1 MSKSYKYETPALTLS
16 ESSSTQKCFFF
27 RFSKLPRMALMILG
41 DIPITRW
48 FLSQILCDLLSP
60 GDENVK
66 VGLRE
71 TTQNTLTHLRSKTLV
86 ADTQAQ
92 PQRPVQRQHLH
103 QVRAASAH
111 HLENQEVL
119 TQWSSIAEFNNEF
132 VNNGSCSHTSE
143 RTTIIFLTSVLCHC
157 VETLGKCGATWFE
170 PSSFATIA

>member
-1 MSKSYKYETPALTLS
+1 MSKSYKYRTPALALS

-27 RFSKLPRMALMILG
+27 RFFKLPRMALMILG
-41 DIPITRW
+41 D
-48 FLSQILCDLLSP
+48 FFSQILCDLLSP

-71 TTQNTLTHLRSKTLV
+71 TTQNALTHLRSKTLV

-103 QVRAASAH
+103 QVRAASVH

-119 TQWSSIAEFNNEF
+119 TQWSSITEFDNEF

-170 PSSFATIA
+170 PSSFTTIA